1 MHASFAVRKQKAV
14 RFYGAFMTNAT
25 QMQRCGCVCGSQA
38 LVCVLPS
45 ETSRGGCGHFF
56 GRKKTPTELSDTEFS
71 AREGYESSPTVLR
84 AGRLFCSTI
93 FRRAASLCAIRP
105 RATRFAS
112 LITSLLLREDAQ
124 LASVLAEA

>member
-71 AREGYESSPTVLR
+71 AREGYESSPTVLVSYTTLAFLLNNFSPR
-84 AGRLFCSTI
+84 RVLVRYTASCNA
-93 FRRAASLCAIRP
+93 FRVINHIAAA
-105 RATRFAS
+105 A
-112 LITSLLLREDAQ
+112 
-124 LASVLAEA
+124 